1 VGQGLLLSGAGTPN
15 YNYRTG
21 KTDASLCTV
30 CAGAE
35 ADLTVEMWW
44 KDSDQK
50 RPGYRRGRN
59 RICIKLTCLSRISSF
74 LVRSL
79 FIRNFLIYLNGV
91 VDSVQVVPEIIY
103 EDNHVLVAFKPPG
116 LLTQGD
122 ISGAPCLLEVIK
134 DHIKQRDNK
143 PGNVYL
149 GMVQRL
155 DRPVSGV
162 IIFAKTSKAAGRLS
176 SQIRNRQVGKLYVAL
191 TSQGNMAG
199 SIPTQWCEVSNH
211 LLRVRDKT
219 TVIQSSSRH
228 SQHGVLRMK
237 TLWVNERSCFHL
249 IELVTG
255 RKHQIRSQLA
265 HLGMP
270 ISGDQKYGSRR
281 SYHLQGG
288 IGLHALC
295 CLFEHPVKRE
305 KMLISAAVPDG
316 FSIDFSSAEME
327 MIKSALVSEIDCFG
341 EGCSGQGSLVI

>member
-1 VGQGLLLSGAGTPN
+1 
-15 YNYRTG
+15 
-21 KTDASLCTV
+21 
-30 CAGAE
+30 
-35 ADLTVEMWW
+35 M
-44 KDSDQK
+44 
-50 RPGYRRGRN
+50 
-59 RICIKLTCLSRISSF
+59 
-74 LVRSL
+74 
-79 FIRNFLIYLNGV
+79 
-91 VDSVQVVPEIIY
+91 VPKILY
-103 EDNHVLVAFKPPG
+103 EDNHVLVAFKPAG

-122 ISGAPCLLEVIK
+122 ISGAPCLLEIIK

-176 SQIRNRQVGKLYVAL
+176 SQIRNHQVGKLYVAL
-191 TSQGNMAG
+191 TIQGNMAG
-199 SIPTQWCEVSNH
+199 SVPTQWREVSNH

-219 TVIQSSSRH
+219 TVIQSPSRH

-237 TLWVNERSCFHL
+237 TLWVNEQSCFHL

-265 HLGMP
+265 HLGIP

-281 SYHLQGG
+281 PYPLQGG
-288 IGLHALC
+288 IGLHAVC

-305 KMLISAAVPDG
+305 KMLITAAVPDG
-316 FSIDFSSAEME
+316 FSMDFSSAEME

-341 EGCSGQGSLVI
+341 EGCSGQGSLII